1 LTGAP
6 PRPAAHRF
14 ATACIATPHYLATH
28 AGAAVL
34 RDGGNAMD
42 AAIAANLVLGVV
54 APYTCGIG
62 GDCFAVVWDGG
73 LHGYNGSGLA
83 PAAATPEAVLAQH
96 RAMPRHGPLPITVP
110 GAVDAWFALL
120 ERFGSRSFAALAG
133 PAIAYA
139 GEGFPL
145 TTTGARRIRAGRPS
159 DPGWG
164 EWDAIYARAA
174 PGGRLR
180 QPGLARTL
188 ATVAEGGPE
197 AFYRGEIGAAV
208 AEHVQRVGGLLDAGD
223 LAAHEGEWV
232 EPLEG
237 RYRDVAVA
245 ELPPS
250 SQGTAAL
257 LALHL
262 LDAAG
267 PLPADGL
274 ERQHRMI
281 EAATA
286 ALAERDGHLT
296 DPAHMRVAPGLLA
309 DPDHAKVVAAQGA
322 LSGTGGS
329 IMGDTAYLCAV
340 DGDGLCVSLIQS
352 NFNGFGSGVTVPG
365 LGINLHN
372 RGAYFSLDSGHVN
385 VLAPGKRTLHTLM
398 PALVRRNGRP
408 WLVFGTMGA
417 DGQLQTQVQ
426 LLARLVDD
434 GADPAAALDAPR
446 WVVDAGDRSVRI
458 ENRFPGAVLEGLR
471 RYGHRLDVL
480 GPYEDPMGHAQVIRI
495 DADGLTAAADPRAEG
510 LAAGF

>member
-1 LTGAP
+1 MAIAP
-6 PRPAAHRF
+6 TDAHRF
-14 ATACIATPHYLATH
+14 GTACIVTPHYLASN

-62 GDCFAVVWDGG
+62 GDCFAIVWDGA
-73 LHGYNGSGLA
+73 LPGYNGSGRA
-83 PAAATPEAVLAQH
+83 PARATREAVLASH
-96 RAMPRHGPLPITVP
+96 AAMPRHGPLPITVP

-120 ERFGSRSFAALAG
+120 ERFGSRPFAALAG

-139 GEGFPL
+139 RGGFPL
-145 TTTGARRIRAGRPS
+145 TATGARRIQAGRPV
-159 DPGWG
+159 DAAWG
-164 EWDAIYARAA
+164 EWEEIYGRAA
-174 PGGRLR
+174 PGARFV
-180 QPGLARTL
+180 QSGLARTL
-188 ATVAEGGPE
+188 ETVATGGPE
-197 AFYRGEIGAAV
+197 AFYRGAIGAAI
-208 AEHVQRVGGLLDAGD
+208 ADHVQQLGGFLDAGD
-223 LAAHEGEWV
+223 LAAHTGEWV

-237 RYRDVAVA
+237 RYRDLVVA
-245 ELPPS
+245 ELPPN
-250 SQGTAAL
+250 SQGSAAL

-262 LDAAG
+262 VDGAG
-267 PLPADGL
+267 PLPPDGP
-274 ERQHRMI
+274 ERHHRLI
-281 EAATA
+281 EAVTV
-286 ALAERDGHLT
+286 ALAERDRHLT
-296 DPAHMRVAPGLLA
+296 DPDHMRVAPGLLA
-309 DPDHAKVVAAQGA
+309 DPKHAKAIVSAPAPATGPGA
-322 LSGTGGS
+322 H
-329 IMGDTAYLCAV
+329 GDTAYLCAV

-352 NFNGFGSGVTVPG
+352 NYNGFGSGVTVPG

-372 RGAYFSLDSGHVN
+372 RGAYFSLDLEHVN

-398 PALVRRNGRP
+398 PALALRSGRP

-446 WVVDAGDRSVRI
+446 WLLDPDDCWLRI
-458 ENRFPGAVLEGLR
+458 ESRFSERTLDGLLHA
-471 RYGHRLDVL
+471 GHRLDTL

-495 DADGLTAAADPRAEG
+495 DPDGLTAASDPRCEG